1 MIVCDR
7 ALTREW
13 IEGPPLHTG
22 RIFKLLGKVIAPRQ
36 WRLKG
41 APLSAQTHGIGLH
54 PLGNQVGLAS
64 R

>member
-41 APLSAQTHGIGLH
+41 APLSA
-54 PLGNQVGLAS
+54 
-64 R
+64 